1 MIPRTIVHRLDRGTT
16 GLMVLAK
23 TARAEAHLR
32 AQFKARTTR
41 KVYVALLLGSLS
53 GGGRGGNQP
62 SGGGR
67 GGNQPSGGGRGG
79 NQPAGGGRGGNQ
91 PAGGGRG
98 GVTSQPG
105 GLLIDVPI
113 GSDPARAGRVSCDAT
128 LTPSL

>member
-67 GGNQPSGGGRGG
+67 GGNQP
-79 NQPAGGGRGGNQ
+79 
-91 PAGGGRG
+91 AGGGRG

-128 LTPSL
+128 LTLTLTLTLTPSPSP

>member
-67 GGNQPSGGGRGG
+67 GGNQP
-79 NQPAGGGRGGNQ
+79 AGGGRGGNQ

>member
-67 GGNQPSGGGRGG
+67 GGNQP
-79 NQPAGGGRGGNQ
+79 
-91 PAGGGRG
+91 AGGGRG